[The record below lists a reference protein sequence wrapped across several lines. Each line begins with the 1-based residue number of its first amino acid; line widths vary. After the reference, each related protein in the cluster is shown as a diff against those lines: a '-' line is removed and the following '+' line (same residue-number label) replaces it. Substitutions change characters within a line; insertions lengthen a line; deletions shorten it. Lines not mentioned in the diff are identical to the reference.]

1 MKSNIH
7 RKLFRCD
14 YFAWLFYRS
23 RASERQRRL
32 FRMEEQKIMSYEDNR
47 NCVGAPEAGMLQGS
61 AAPLS
66 RMMDQANNI
75 AQEILIMAQKIN
87 VHMFGVSITDRDE
100 AEPPT
105 CFRDV
110 LANQLKTLNEAA
122 CELTAIMDKLGV

>member
-1 MKSNIH
+1 M
-7 RKLFRCD
+7 
-14 YFAWLFYRS
+14 
-23 RASERQRRL
+23 
-32 FRMEEQKIMSYEDNR
+32 MSYEDNR
-47 NCVGAPEAGMLQGS
+47 NCISGAEAGILQGS

-66 RMMDQANNI
+66 SMMDQANNI